1 MHSQKYLLIIVKIKL
16 ICLTLFLEMTVPY
29 FCYIAFLEPP
39 SDQIASQL
47 QKSEFL
53 ENLIYQLSGTIKKRN
68 VLAYF
73 KIATCSL
80 HQETALGRC

>member
-16 ICLTLFLEMTVPY
+16 ICLTLFLEMTVSY

-53 ENLIYQLSGTIKKRN
+53 ENLIYQLSGTIKNEMFWHILRSQHAVYIRKQ
-68 VLAYF
+68 
-73 KIATCSL
+73 
-80 HQETALGRC
+80 H